1 MNFKRFFDELCRR
14 TGPAFGAGPAGFKRL
29 MVRLGN
35 PQTRL
40 RIIHVAGTNGKG
52 SVCRLSAEIL
62 CAAGYKTG
70 LFVSPHVISPRE
82 RIQMN
87 GRPISEAAFEK
98 ICRLVLEQEEEPLNF
113 FEILTAAALLYF
125 VQKKAQYV
133 VLETGL
139 GGRKDPTNVCQPEAC
154 IITSVGLDHC
164 QILGNTLAEIA
175 REKAGII
182 KPGVPV
188 FCPPL
193 SREAASQ
200 LRRAAHCVQAPLRVV
215 RENEP
220 FESSEPDWKNG
231 RLILYKNGARWPLGL
246 MGEKQRQNACLAYQ
260 LGRFLGIDEKK
271 IKQAF
276 ASVSLPC
283 RFEII
288 RRGRNVFVF
297 DGAHNPDAAEAFA
310 SFFAKSPFVKN
321 AALVCGFM
329 KDKDWP
335 SMLHTLAPR
344 FSHIYLTSAGGPRA
358 ADPKRLRE
366 ILPPRFCTVC
376 CSSPWRA
383 LKNAAETHRTVAVAG
398 SFYLAGKLRSRVD
411 ARKD

>member
-1 MNFKRFFDELCRR
+1 MSFKRFFDELCRR

-29 MVRLGN
+29 MTRLEN
-35 PQTRL
+35 PQARL
-40 RIIHVAGTNGKG
+40 RVIHAAGTNGKG

-62 CAAGYKTG
+62 RAAGYKTG

-82 RIQMN
+82 RIQIN

-98 ICRLVLEQEEEPLNF
+98 ICRAVLEKEEEPLNF

-125 VQKKAQYV
+125 AQKKVQYA

-139 GGRKDPTNVCQPEAC
+139 GGRKDPTNICRPAAC
-154 IITSVGLDHC
+154 VITSVGLDHC
-164 QILGNTLAEIA
+164 RLLGNTPGEIA

-193 SREAASQ
+193 SPQAAAQ
-200 LRRAAHCVQAPLRVV
+200 VRLAAKAAAAPLYIVK
-215 RENEP
+215 ENDP
-220 FESSEPDWKNG
+220 FESAEPDWKNG
-231 RLILYKNGARWPLGL
+231 RLILYKKGARWPLGL
-246 MGEKQRQNACLAYQ
+246 TGEKQRQNACLAYR
-260 LGRFLGIDEKK
+260 LGRFLGVADET
-271 IKQAF
+271 IKRAF
-276 ASVSLPC
+276 ARVSLPC

-288 RRGRNVFVF
+288 RRGKNVFVF
-297 DGAHNPDAAEAFA
+297 DGAHNPDAAEAFV
-310 SFFAKSPFVKN
+310 SFFAKSPFAGN
-321 AALVCGFM
+321 AGLVCGFM
-329 KDKDWP
+329 QDKDWP
-335 SMLHTLAPR
+335 AMLRMFARR

-358 ADPKRLRE
+358 AAPKRLRE
-366 ILPPRFCTVC
+366 ALPKGISSVC
-376 CSSPWRA
+376 VSSAFRA
-383 LKNAAETHRTVAVAG
+383 LKLAAEKHRAVAVAG